1 LEELYDDLK
10 PGTNILFEGDL
21 ASRKEALCRLLV
33 KQAIEENKPV
43 GLISFNAKAHLAWLE
58 ENASKEALR
67 NVLVRDSEMEINEY
81 SLQLAELFRDR
92 KIIFN
97 DVFDI
102 LAAGIDPKTFAAAW
116 ADHLYKGRRLGIVQ
130 LFTAD
135 PRVAGE
141 DFIARLRDM
150 VDVIVSVE
158 AGGGN
163 SIIWKYA
170 KHPTKEIGVPRQV
183 LYAAGLPGKRIVE
196 LNATAMELEV
206 FNALHYL
213 KASRH
218 FPKNESDALLSLAH
232 ASLNHAMRILNL
244 IIESNEPKETA
255 TEATII
261 DELKLGLEEGLL
273 MKERYMLYTEDLPQK
288 ELFSQIAEEEKVHE
302 EIVKKLLEKHK
313 PA

>member
-1 LEELYDDLK
+1 
-10 PGTNILFEGDL
+10 
-21 ASRKEALCRLLV
+21 
-33 KQAIEENKPV
+33 
-43 GLISFNAKAHLAWLE
+43 
-58 ENASKEALR
+58 
-67 NVLVRDSEMEINEY
+67 
-81 SLQLAELFRDR
+81 
-92 KIIFN
+92 
-97 DVFDI
+97 
-102 LAAGIDPKTFAAAW
+102 
-116 ADHLYKGRRLGIVQ
+116 
-130 LFTAD
+130 
-135 PRVAGE
+135 
-141 DFIARLRDM
+141 
-150 VDVIVSVE
+150 
-158 AGGGN
+158 
-163 SIIWKYA
+163 
-170 KHPTKEIGVPRQV
+170 
-183 LYAAGLPGKRIVE
+183 
-196 LNATAMELEV
+196 MELEV
-206 FNALHYL
+206 FNALHYV